1 MKRALALVCGC
12 AVLAA
17 CHEVR
22 LRHSE
27 RAVVELISAP
37 ETENAVPRT
46 MTITEADYRREL
58 ARVRVEREGGLTAA
72 PLSLELKQAILN
84 RMIDRRLLSM
94 EAEKLNV
101 HASTVAVANEVNAMR
116 KSLPPKDFEKRLID
130 TYQTERELAATID
143 EILTAGKLLEQQA
156 FSSLKVSEDDV
167 RKRWDSRPEVEKMHP
182 ARVHAAQIV
191 LRTEEEGQAVVQQLK
206 KGADFA
212 EMARK
217 KSAAPEAVRGGDLGW
232 FEAGVMPLV
241 FDEVCFSMKPGEI
254 SELTASEYGFH
265 IFKLL
270 EAESERPLAYEEAR
284 PELLRQLRE
293 EAAREAETK
302 YMEELRQKVQ
312 IVKNHPL
319 IASIE

>member
-1 MKRALALVCGC
+1 MNRALLIALCMSV
-12 AVLAA
+12 AA
-17 CHEVR
+17 CQEVR

-27 RAVVELISAP
+27 RSVVELVSAP
-37 ETENAVPRT
+37 EKEGDPAHTV
-46 MTITEADYRREL
+46 TITEADYRREL
-58 ARVRVEREGGLTAA
+58 ARVRVEREGGLSAA

-94 EAEKLNV
+94 EATKLNV
-101 HASTVAVANEVNAMR
+101 HASTVAVANELMAMR
-116 KSLPPKDFEKRLID
+116 KTLPPKDFERRLIE

-156 FSSLKVSEDDV
+156 FASMKISEDEA
-167 RKRWDSRPEVEKMHP
+167 RKRWDARPEAEKMRP
-182 ARVHAAQIV
+182 AKVHAAQIV
-191 LRTEEEGQAVVQQLK
+191 LRTEEEGQAVAALLK

-212 EMARK
+212 ELAKK
-217 KSAAPEAVRGGDLGW
+217 KSAAPEGVRGGDLGW

-241 FDEVCFSMKPGEI
+241 FDEVCFSMKPGEV

-270 EAESERPLAYEEAR
+270 EAESERPLSYEEAR
-284 PELLRQLRE
+284 PELLVQLRE
-293 EAAREAETK
+293 EAAREAEAK